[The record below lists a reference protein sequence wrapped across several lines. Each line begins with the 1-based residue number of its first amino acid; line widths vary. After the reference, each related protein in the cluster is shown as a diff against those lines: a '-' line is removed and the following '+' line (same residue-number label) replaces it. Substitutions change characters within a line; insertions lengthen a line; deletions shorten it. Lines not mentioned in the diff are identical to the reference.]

1 VHAAKGLEFPVVV
14 VPDMGTSFPHR
25 YPPIMIGD
33 NPLLVGVKV
42 PNPAENYEMTES
54 AVLLALREQQRQKER
69 AEKKRLLYVAL
80 TRARD
85 HLIMS
90 GTPSDDP
97 SLSFELAQSR
107 IEWIFTALG
116 ITGDAVAAGGMELLL
131 PDGTGSVRLAIVSE
145 PLSIPAESGR
155 VRPSLIVVPEEFA
168 GKAGTWAPRG
178 YVTGPG
184 RVKPISVSDL
194 EEEMHRKEPIQPPVP
209 AREPVVSK
217 YLPEVEGTKK
227 GTIIHEVLRG
237 RDAATVLRE
246 YGEYS
251 EEHVRQCEEIR
262 AAFLS
267 SDLMKKVKRSF
278 CEVPFVISYEGGQV
292 VGKVDR
298 LCELGEGEWVVVDY
312 KSEPV
317 KQKNYANIT
326 MNFENSIN
334 AYVTIVKDLIGEIK
348 VSMVLYFTETGD
360 FFNDFFRFKCN

>member
-97 SLSFELAQSR
+97 SLSFDLARSR

-116 ITGDAVAAGGMELLL
+116 ITGDAIAAGGMELAL
-131 PDGTGSVRLAIVSE
+131 PDESGSVHLSIVSD
-145 PLSIPAESGR
+145 PVSIPAEAGR
-155 VRPSLIVVPEEFA
+155 EEPALIIVPKEFA
-168 GKAGTWAPRG
+168 GMSGTWVPRG
-178 YVTGPG
+178 YDAGPA
-184 RVKPISVSDL
+184 RLKPVSVSEL
-194 EEEMHRKEPIQPPVP
+194 EEEAAAKEPKPEKGR
-209 AREPVVSK
+209 AGEPVVSK
-217 YLPEVEGTKK
+217 YLPGVEGTKK

-262 AAFLS
+262 STFFA

-278 CEVPFVISYEGGQV
+278 CEVPFVAMIDGRPVTGRI
-292 VGKVDR
+292 DR
-298 LCELGEGEWVVVDY
+298 LVKFDDDSWALIDCKSITATMSKEYTEVVEEYRKSMEIYSEVAKQFTGEITGEGY
-312 KSEPV
+312 
-317 KQKNYANIT
+317 
-326 MNFENSIN
+326 
-334 AYVTIVKDLIGEIK
+334 
-348 VSMVLYFTETGD
+348 LYFIEMKK
-360 FFNDFFRFKCN
+360 FQVI